1 MCANI
6 RAAALLAGLLA
17 LAACGGGEPPV
28 VQVSGGS
35 GGGIQAQTIEQQLA
49 DMQNQITMLQQ
60 QVDAL
65 RAKAGQ

>member
-1 MCANI
+1 MSANI
-6 RAAALLAGLLA
+6 RTAALLAGLLS
-17 LAACGGGEPPV
+17 LVGCGGGEPPV

-35 GGGIQAQTIEQQLA
+35 GGGIQAQTIEQQMA